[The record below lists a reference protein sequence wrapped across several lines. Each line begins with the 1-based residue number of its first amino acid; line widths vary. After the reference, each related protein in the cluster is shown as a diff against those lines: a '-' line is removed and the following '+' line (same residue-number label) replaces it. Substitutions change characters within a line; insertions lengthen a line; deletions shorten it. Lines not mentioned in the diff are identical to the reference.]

1 MVTSVIQSV
10 PLKVECVD
18 LCCSSDDEG
27 QENGDVSDDTEPNER
42 FEQGSN
48 TAKQLL
54 EFNFSKIEPL
64 GKEDI
69 TTFVSYCKHVM
80 KIRGKNKRCNDETV
94 KQFSFWSTGLVYN
107 DFINWSDTR
116 GYSCSEYKLSKFMN
130 LKLGETST
138 RKMMYLLKQFLED
151 ERGGLA
157 MLSDA
162 VESCIDKGRVVMKQ
176 KGNELLFKKIYVN

>member
-1 MVTSVIQSV
+1 
-10 PLKVECVD
+10 
-18 LCCSSDDEG
+18 
-27 QENGDVSDDTEPNER
+27 
-42 FEQGSN
+42 
-48 TAKQLL
+48 
-54 EFNFSKIEPL
+54 
-64 GKEDI
+64 
-69 TTFVSYCKHVM
+69 
-80 KIRGKNKRCNDETV
+80 
-94 KQFSFWSTGLVYN
+94 
-107 DFINWSDTR
+107 
-116 GYSCSEYKLSKFMN
+116 MN